1 MIKMKRNLILGLMLV
16 FLASCHNYKKN
27 SEQLAVL
34 MDSLQNEAS
43 IKDALIVEFLNDFNK
58 IQESFDSIKQLENL
72 ITVKSAQSREIS
84 QRQKDLILED
94 IALLNELIQKNK
106 EQVSLLQKNLNSA
119 NSRIGILDAMVAEFE
134 KMVSN
139 LEKQIN
145 DKDVEIYALSRQV
158 QELSAD
164 IIFLNQRIFE
174 ADSENQRK
182 TETIQS
188 QTVQLNRA
196 YYAFGSNKELR
207 DNGVIERT
215 GGLLGIG
222 RTALI
227 KEDFNREYFTEIDI
241 RDVDFIPLMVKKA
254 EIISVHPA
262 GSFHISGNKTAD
274 TLYID
279 NSSEFWKASKY
290 LVVLTN

>member
-1 MIKMKRNLILGLMLV
+1 MKRNLILGLAVV
-16 FLASCHNYKKN
+16 FLVSCHSYKQDAEK
-27 SEQLAVL
+27 LTML
-34 MDSLQNEAS
+34 RDSLQNEAN
-43 IKDALIVEFLNDFNK
+43 IKDASIVEFLNDFNK
-58 IQESFDSIKQLENL
+58 IQESLDSIKQLEDL
-72 ITVKSAQSREIS
+72 ITVKSAQSREMN

-94 IALLNELIQKNK
+94 IALLNDLIKKNK
-106 EQVSLLQKNLNSA
+106 EQISSLQRRLNTA
-119 NSRIGILDAMVAEFE
+119 NSRIGTLDAMVAEFE
-134 KMVSN
+134 RMVSN
-139 LEKQIN
+139 LEKQAK
-145 DKDVEIYALSRQV
+145 DKDVEIYALSQQV
-158 QELSAD
+158 QSMSTDISLLS
-164 IIFLNQRIFE
+164 QRIYE
-174 ADSENQRK
+174 VEGENKIK

-188 QTVQLNRA
+188 QTVQLNKA
-196 YYAFGSNKELR
+196 YYVFGTNKELK
-207 DNGVIERT
+207 DNDIIGKT

-227 KEDFNREYFTEIDI
+227 KESFNREYFTEIDI

-279 NSSEFWKASKY
+279 NKAEFWKASKF

>member
-1 MIKMKRNLILGLMLV
+1 MKMKRNLILGLMLV

-27 SEQLAVL
+27 AEQLTML
-34 MDSLQNEAS
+34 RDSLQNEAS
-43 IKDALIVEFLNDFNK
+43 IKDASIVEFLNDFNK
-58 IQESFDSIKQLENL
+58 IQESLDSIKQLENL
-72 ITVKSAQSREIS
+72 VTVKSAQSREIN
-84 QRQKDLILED
+84 QKQKDLILED

-106 EQVSLLQKNLNSA
+106 EQVSSLQKRLNSA
-119 NSRIGILDAMVAEFE
+119 NLRIGTLDAMVAELE
-134 KMVSN
+134 RMVNN
-139 LEKQIN
+139 LDRQIN
-145 DKDVEIYALSRQV
+145 DKDTEIYALSQRV
-158 QELSAD
+158 QELNTD

-188 QTVQLNRA
+188 QTIQLNKA
-196 YYAFGSNKELR
+196 YYAFGTNKELK
-207 DNGVIERT
+207 DNGVIEKT

-227 KEDFNREYFTEIDI
+227 KENFNREYFTEIDI
-241 RDVDFIPLMVKKA
+241 RDVNVIPLMVKKA

-262 GSFHISGNKTAD
+262 SSFHISGNKTAD

-279 NSSEFWKASKY
+279 DKAEFWKASKY